1 MKTVVALLAALF
13 LVLVHPVAGANAA
26 QQALRMPPPGDCGD
40 RVQAYARTG
49 QPVNAWNIRVTGPG
63 LTEILPGRAGRV
75 FLVFHDDDDDEQRD
89 VFIDD
94 SHPLN
99 VFATVNGRRVVIA
112 VSATDIN
119 NRVTYCTKNIPF
131 NHNP

>member
-1 MKTVVALLAALF
+1 MKTAVALIAAIVF
-13 LVLVHPVAGANAA
+13 VLVHPASGATAH
-26 QQALRMPPPGDCGD
+26 QQDLRMPPPGDCGD

-63 LTEILPGRAGRV
+63 LTDILPGRAGRV

-99 VFATVNGRRVVIA
+99 VFATVNGQRVQIV

-119 NRVTYCTKNIPF
+119 NRLTYCTKTITF